1 MLNIQNFRDF
11 FSELK
16 QHAAEAPITEWVMA
30 VGISD
35 FGLLMTKVQPRQ
47 GLALSFSNFPTDP
60 LSAMIR

>member
-1 MLNIQNFRDF
+1 MTSASGRTGHTMLNIRNFRDF

-35 FGLLMTKVQPRQ
+35 FGLLMAKVW
-47 GLALSFSNFPTDP
+47 
-60 LSAMIR
+60 